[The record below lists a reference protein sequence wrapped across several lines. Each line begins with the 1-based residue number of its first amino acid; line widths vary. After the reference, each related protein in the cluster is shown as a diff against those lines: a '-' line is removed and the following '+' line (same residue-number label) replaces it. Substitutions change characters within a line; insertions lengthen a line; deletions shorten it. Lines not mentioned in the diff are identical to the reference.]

1 MCIFFRHSAN
11 MLATLTESL
20 VASSFSSL
28 RTNLFPGTFCLSCEH
43 FELEPKGPSVSFI
56 QTGRHGMPRVLS
68 LGPYSSIDSSAHNIV
83 QGTIS
88 WVIGL
93 LRLSAQ
99 LPFQPYQID
108 CFGSKTKSIVF
119 DRPFRACEIYRLG
132 DRLSDLITP
141 LIDSGFAVQ
150 CY

>member
-1 MCIFFRHSAN
+1 

-28 RTNLFPGTFCLSCEH
+28 RRICFLELFASPVSILNLSQ
-43 FELEPKGPSVSFI
+43 KDRPSVSSKLAVTACHAFC
-56 QTGRHGMPRVLS
+56 

-88 WVIGL
+88 WVTGL

-119 DRPFRACEIYRLG
+119 DRSFRACEIYRLG

-141 LIDSGFAVQ
+141 LINNGFAVQ